1 MGGVYRRPPLDA
13 RLEAAWPLFALRL
26 RSDRLVLRLPMD
38 DDLVEL
44 TALARAGIH
53 PPDRMPFDVAWSTLP
68 SPAFERGFVQHH
80 WLQRASWTSDHWSLN
95 LLVEH
100 EGVGIG
106 SQSIRGDRF
115 PVMRTVDT
123 GSWLGRDF
131 QGRGFGKEMRAAVLG
146 FAFDGLGAQVA
157 ETSAFLDNRASNGV
171 SRALGYEEN
180 GLGSLAPQGVARV
193 TQKFRMTAEVW
204 RSRPR
209 PALTI
214 EGLDGIRDQFGAEEP
229 AGPA

>member
-1 MGGVYRRPPLDA
+1 MDA
-13 RLEAAWPLFALRL
+13 RLETAWPLFGLRL
-26 RSDRLVLRLPMD
+26 RSERLVLRLPTD
-38 DDLVEL
+38 NDLVEL
-44 TALARAGIH
+44 MARAMAGIH
-53 PPDRMPFDVAWSTLP
+53 PPGEMPFDVPWSTAP

-80 WLQRASWTSDHWSLN
+80 WLQRATWAPDHWSLN
-95 LLVEH
+95 LMVEH
-100 EGVGIG
+100 NGDAIG
-106 SQSIRGDRF
+106 SQSIRGERF
-115 PVMRTVDT
+115 AVMRTVDT

-146 FAFDGLGAQVA
+146 FAFDGLGTQVA